1 MNTISKIL
9 ANVEAEA
16 GSGKIFLEAEAFKKM
31 SCKRK
36 RTRKQLI
43 FSEPEVQAKKF
54 MSEEA
59 KANSEA

>member
-9 ANVEAEA
+9 ANVEGEA
-16 GSGKIFLEAEAFKKM
+16 GSGKIFLEAETFKKM
-31 SCKRK
+31 SCKR
-36 RTRKQLI
+36 TRKQLY